1 MESLKSE
8 TDFIVKRVTE
18 VANEE
23 IKTLRLIIN
32 QKELENDNYRQD
44 HQLMYQ
50 HIRRKLEA
58 ELKQD
63 FDIKEGRSFRKYTV
77 DLESM
82 QRKIVKYKHLT

>member
-1 MESLKSE
+1 VESLKSE

-23 IKTLRLIIN
+23 IKTLRFIIN
-32 QKELENDNYRQD
+32 QKELKNDNYRQD

-58 ELKQD
+58 ELKHD
-63 FDIKEGRSFRKYTV
+63 FDIKEGRSFRNYTV

-82 QRKIVKYKHLT
+82 QRKLVKYKHLN